1 MNCSD
6 RHEISEKMDKFAN
19 FTVRND
25 KYRGIIIEKLTLN
38 DDAYFL
44 KYGDQPIRRHCEQ
57 VQSIVRKA
65 NVKRSK
71 VILVNITEFSFEYVL
86 NGEPIFKGRRLAKAP
101 ESNLNN
107 EIGSTIRRVVH
118 KYNREYRTQDVNKLS
133 DSPSLEI
140 PPPAEGQMNMT
151 SK

>member
-1 MNCSD
+1 MN
-6 RHEISEKMDKFAN
+6 EKIDKFAN

-38 DDAYFL
+38 DDAYFF

-71 VILVNITEFSFEYVL
+71 VIRVNITEFSFQYVL
-86 NGEPIFKGRRLAKAP
+86 NGEPIFKGCRLAKAY

-118 KYNREYRTQDVNKLS
+118 KYVQSRTSYPGCQ
-133 DSPSLEI
+133 
-140 PPPAEGQMNMT
+140 
-151 SK
+151 